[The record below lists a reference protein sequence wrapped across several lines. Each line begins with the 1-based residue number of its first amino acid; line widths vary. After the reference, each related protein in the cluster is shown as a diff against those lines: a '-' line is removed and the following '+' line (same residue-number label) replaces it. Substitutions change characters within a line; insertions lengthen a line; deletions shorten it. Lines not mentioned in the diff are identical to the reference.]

1 MYIAFL
7 LLAAVLS
14 SGGLSLSYKKGANAG
29 TDAMSSPPLMSM
41 IASLLISLFFV
52 VMGFIRNGG
61 ISVPNPMSY
70 LYSAGCGIAYAL
82 ASFFYLE
89 ALARGPYTLSV
100 VITNVSSFMPILYAG
115 IFLGERV
122 TPVQV
127 LSILLILTAYVMLTV
142 IRSKDVSSDRR
153 ITLKW
158 VIFAIL
164 SFSTNGFISF
174 FVRVN
179 VVLTPETSINSFYA
193 FAYVCSALISLITF
207 ASTGGFKKKVP
218 AKPLLLPSAGVAGF
232 LSVKLIPNA
241 LLAGLLPSA
250 IQYPLMNGSVIL
262 FNVLIG
268 LVVFKEKLSIWGC
281 VCIGVIIASMC
292 LLGL

>member
-1 MYIAFL
+1 
-7 LLAAVLS
+7 
-14 SGGLSLSYKKGANAG
+14 
-29 TDAMSSPPLMSM
+29 
-41 IASLLISLFFV
+41 
-52 VMGFIRNGG
+52 
-61 ISVPNPMSY
+61 MSY

-82 ASFFYLE
+82 EAFFYLE
-89 ALARGPYTLSV
+89 ALACGPYTLSV

-164 SFSTNGFISF
+164 SFSANGFISF

-232 LSVKLIPNA
+232 LSVKLMPIA

-268 LVVFKEKLSIWGC
+268 LVVFKEKLSIWSC